1 MVAQN
6 HSQKMVDLLKALGL
20 NYHENIDEKNKPT
33 YHNLPDGWWPDD
45 NHCYD
50 NNVESCK
57 NITAVLTEILSDKN
71 VMDYVLDNVSV
82 FKHYYLKSVKSNVE
96 ISPNGKNI
104 YPQPPPKEVWN
115 KYIDEDDSKYHQ
127 TFRQKS
133 WTWITSI
140 GMCMIMHIYH

>member
-1 MVAQN
+1 MGAQN
-6 HSQKMVDLLKALGL
+6 HSQKMKNLLNALGL
-20 NYHENIDEKNKPT
+20 KYHENDCEKNKQI

-50 NNVESCK
+50 NSIESIK
-57 NITAVLTEILSDKN
+57 NITTILSEILSDKN
-71 VMDYVLDNVSV
+71 VLDYVLENVSV
-82 FKHYYLKSVKSNVE
+82 FRHYYLKSVKSNVE
-96 ISPNGKNI
+96 ISPDGKNT

-115 KYIDEDDSKYHQ
+115 KYIDENDSKYHQ

-140 GMCMIMHIYH
+140 SMCMIMHIYH